1 MPTLQEIEQLLSGA
15 FSPEQVQV
23 LTSALLRMSQEI
35 LESEVIKRVDH
46 LESEMRERFALLL
59 QQVEALTAQTQAN
72 TQAIQT
78 LTEQTRANTEQLRAH
93 TEQIAVLTEQTR
105 ANTQAIQ
112 VLTEQTRANTEQL
125 KVHTQQI
132 EALTEQTRANT
143 EQLRVHSEQIAA
155 LTEQTRA
162 NTEQLRVHSEQIA
175 ALTEQTRANTEQLKV
190 HTQQIEALTEQTRAN
205 TEQLRVHSEQIAA
218 LTEQTRANTEQLR
231 VHAQQIEALT
241 RQTEANTKQIAKNTR
256 AIRDLAKQV
265 GGLAMTVGYTLENE
279 AYKAL
284 PQLLKRD
291 YGLEVVGRLKRGFIT
306 VGEGQ
311 HYELNILGE
320 ARRNGELLTIVG
332 ESKAQL
338 SRNDIDNF
346 LRRKLRPLS
355 RHMPNLFPVLVAH
368 MVSSP
373 RVMEYA
379 QQQGVA
385 VYLSYDF

>member
-1 MPTLQEIEQLLSGA
+1 
-15 FSPEQVQV
+15 
-23 LTSALLRMSQEI
+23 
-35 LESEVIKRVDH
+35 
-46 LESEMRERFALLL
+46 
-59 QQVEALTAQTQAN
+59 
-72 TQAIQT
+72 
-78 LTEQTRANTEQLRAH
+78 
-93 TEQIAVLTEQTR
+93 
-105 ANTQAIQ
+105 
-112 VLTEQTRANTEQL
+112 
-125 KVHTQQI
+125 
-132 EALTEQTRANT
+132 
-143 EQLRVHSEQIAA
+143 
-155 LTEQTRA
+155 
-162 NTEQLRVHSEQIA
+162 
-175 ALTEQTRANTEQLKV
+175 
-190 HTQQIEALTEQTRAN
+190 
-205 TEQLRVHSEQIAA
+205 LRVHSEQIAA

>member
-112 VLTEQTRANTEQL
+112 V
-125 KVHTQQI
+125 
-132 EALTEQTRANT
+132 
-143 EQLRVHSEQIAA
+143 
-155 LTEQTRA
+155 
-162 NTEQLRVHSEQIA
+162 
-175 ALTEQTRANTEQLKV
+175 LTEQTRANTEQLKV